1 MQEQSNNAISVSKL
15 KAYLNSLE
23 DEEKEQKLIR
33 IRDYKL
39 ECEEKEARPKK
50 KKIEKIEREVTEEYD
65 VMFDAKDEILELID
79 ECKDIPS
86 DIDKLKVTEYMLYR
100 VDIRKAERIIQK
112 IIKQLERRY
121 EEIQEEIEDA
131 ICEFPALDE
140 IDMISYKEFEVKGD
154 NLAKSKEQYKL
165 QLTEEERNRIN
176 PKRIKNT

>member
-1 MQEQSNNAISVSKL
+1 MQEQQKNAISVSNL

-23 DEEKEQKLIR
+23 DEEKEQKLRR
-33 IRDYKL
+33 ISAYKA
-39 ECEEKEARPKK
+39 ECADKEIKPKK
-50 KKIEKIEREVTEEYD
+50 KKIEKIEKEVEEEYD

-79 ECKDIPS
+79 ECKDIPK
-86 DIDKLKVTEYMLYR
+86 DLDKLKVTEYMLYR

-121 EEIQEEIEDA
+121 KEIQEEIEDA

-154 NLAKSKEQYKL
+154 SLAKSKEQ
-165 QLTEEERNRIN
+165 
-176 PKRIKNT
+176 